1 MTMPVAWITCKLRKR
16 GALTVALLMLVF
28 PVAMQAFQDP
38 ATGTDSEFESGSAEH
53 AAAECED
60 EFHCPTRHDGA
71 PTEADSAESASN
83 LFRRTLD
90 ELEFERTW
98 RWLEEQRDDMSR
110 NVSVVGRNLDDWLA
124 GEGVGERSNQS
135 YLRLRMNQRVGR
147 FNRYYS
153 NARIS
158 GRIDLPRT
166 AERWQLIFESET
178 AEQNSLRDQ
187 RLSNMT
193 PSSFTG
199 GFRYE
204 HPERNGWRFNHDI
217 GARAR
222 FPIDPF
228 YRFRV
233 RFGRDISQTWYAG
246 FNNRI
251 YYYLNDGWGQDAR
264 VYFNKT
270 LNSKLNFRIDTE
282 MKYRHDERLTEFG
295 QSLALHQELGERET
309 MTYELGLIGRN
320 RPIASVENYFVQMVY
335 RRAIYEDWLVL
346 EVVPQL
352 LFEKHYNWQ
361 PDPRVQLNL
370 EVYFF
375 DF

>member
-1 MTMPVAWITCKLRKR
+1 MPVAWITCKLRKR

-28 PVAMQAFQDP
+28 PAAMQAFQDP

-71 PTEADSAESASN
+71 PTETDSAESASN